1 MNTTRN
7 IGEKRK
13 NWKSLARYQVQ
24 AAHISVS
31 GQRLLMLRKFLHQYW
46 GQWEG
51 FSTGQ
56 KGPGQSPPI
65 NIRDIRSQTRIETL
79 TGIRAELMKIPKY
92 KKCPKYGLGGDVL
105 MIDNRSGPLLSR
117 SFMCKCIKHNAYCI
131 CRYPCQL

>member
-31 GQRLLMLRKFLHQYW
+31 GQRLLMLRKFLHQYL

-56 KGPGQSPPI
+56 KGPGQSPPLH
-65 NIRDIRSQTRIETL
+65 IRDIRSQTRIETL
-79 TGIRAELMKIPKY
+79 TGIRAELKKIPKY

-105 MIDNRSGPLLSR
+105 TDQG
-117 SFMCKCIKHNAYCI
+117 HY
-131 CRYPCQL
+131 